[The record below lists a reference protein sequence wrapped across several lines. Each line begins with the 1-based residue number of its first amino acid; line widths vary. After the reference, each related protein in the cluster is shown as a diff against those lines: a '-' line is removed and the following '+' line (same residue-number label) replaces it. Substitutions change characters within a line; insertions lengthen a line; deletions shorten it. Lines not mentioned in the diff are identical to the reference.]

1 MPMFASRGAY
11 VGKPLHIEFDEVDEV
26 GLGHA
31 VRCSQPLLRRH
42 WHGMYAD
49 AHSSPING
57 SYRDFK
63 SHQQTA
69 EMESGEDVALFK
81 FAGLQATRYLARDF
95 LQKPVAG
102 GKTLAEG
109 LHEALKSLI
118 PFDPRRLFRAIW

>member
-1 MPMFASRGAY
+1 MNGRFRAPNAA
-11 VGKPLHIEFDEVDEV
+11 
-26 GLGHA
+26 
-31 VRCSQPLLRRH
+31 LR
-42 WHGMYAD
+42 
-49 AHSSPING
+49 
-57 SYRDFK
+57 
-63 SHQQTA
+63 TA
-69 EMESGEDVALFK
+69 AMESGEDVALFK